1 MTISAP
7 NTQPLAGKKVVV
19 TRTRAQAGKLA
30 EHLQAQGA
38 EIIEFPTIEIRPP
51 EEPLQVA
58 NLDGYDWVVF
68 TSVNAVEY
76 FAQALEAIGRSIRE
90 IGGASIC
97 AVGPA
102 TKKSI
107 EALGI
112 SVGLVPKKFRAD
124 SIAEAIHESEIATN
138 SLRGKKMLLP
148 RGDLAGDSLPDALR
162 SLGAEVAEPVVYR
175 NVKPDISPA
184 DIRALIESRPDWV
197 AFTSASTARNFSE
210 ILGRHNLAEM
220 GQDIRYAS
228 IGPMTTE
235 AAREA
240 GIDVAVEPARH
251 DIPGLVEAIV
261 NCVGLRP

>member
-1 MTISAP
+1 MTTSAP
-7 NTQPLAGKKVVV
+7 NTQPLAGKKIVV

-38 EIIEFPTIEIRPP
+38 QIIEFPTIEIRPP
-51 EEPLQVA
+51 EEPLQLA
-58 NLDGYDWVVF
+58 NLDGYDWVLF

-76 FAQALEAIGRSIRE
+76 FAQGLEAIARSIRE
-90 IGGASIC
+90 IEGASIC

-107 EALGI
+107 EALGL

-124 SIAEAIHESEIATN
+124 SIAEAFQESGISAN

-148 RGDLAGDSLPDALR
+148 CGDLAGDSLPDALR

-184 DIRALIESRPDWV
+184 DIRILIESHPDWV
-197 AFTSASTARNFSE
+197 VFTSASTARNFSG
-210 ILGRHNLAEM
+210 ILGRHNLAEL

-228 IGPMTTE
+228 IGPMATE
-235 AAREA
+235 AARDA
-240 GIDVAVEPARH
+240 GIDVAVEATRH
-251 DIPGLVEAIV
+251 DVPGLVEAIV
-261 NCVGLRP
+261 NCLGFQP

>member
-1 MTISAP
+1 
-7 NTQPLAGKKVVV
+7 LAGKKIVV

-38 EIIEFPTIEIRPP
+38 QIIEFPTIEIRPP
-51 EEPLQVA
+51 EEPLQLA
-58 NLDGYDWVVF
+58 NLDGYDWVLF

-76 FAQALEAIGRSIRE
+76 FAQGLEAIARSIRE
-90 IGGASIC
+90 IEGASIC

-107 EALGI
+107 EALGL

-124 SIAEAIHESEIATN
+124 SIAEAFQESGISAN

-148 RGDLAGDSLPDALR
+148 CGDLAGDSLPDALR

-175 NVKPDISPA
+175 
-184 DIRALIESRPDWV
+184 IESHPDWV
-197 AFTSASTARNFSE
+197 VFTSASTARNFSG
-210 ILGRHNLAEM
+210 ILGRHNLAEL

-228 IGPMTTE
+228 IGPMATE
-235 AAREA
+235 AARDA
-240 GIDVAVEPARH
+240 GIDVAVEATRH
-251 DIPGLVEAIV
+251 DVPGLVEAIV
-261 NCVGLRP
+261 NCLGFQP